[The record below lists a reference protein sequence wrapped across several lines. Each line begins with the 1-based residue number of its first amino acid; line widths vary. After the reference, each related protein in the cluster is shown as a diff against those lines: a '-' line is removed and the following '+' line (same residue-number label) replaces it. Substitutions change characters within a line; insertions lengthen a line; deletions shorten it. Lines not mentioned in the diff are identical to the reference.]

1 MKNIVGSVQVG
12 VSTLNRKKAGGL
24 GHSAGQLWDA
34 VQEACQGAGK
44 GLGIDL
50 GDFGELL

>member
-1 MKNIVGSVQVG
+1 MCKSGCEHAGWEEGRMAGS
-12 VSTLNRKKAGGL
+12 SCWA
-24 GHSAGQLWDA
+24 AMDA
-34 VQEACQGAGK
+34 IREVRK